1 MRLICPNCGAQY
13 AVADDAIPSGGRD
26 VQCSNCQHTWF
37 ETPGASATDMPP
49 AQRAPAPPPQPKP
62 QPVVPPV
69 PDADRFSGSITD
81 AFRDVVDDEKLA
93 PAPQPPKNRKR
104 VDPSVADILR
114 EEAALEVAQRKSE
127 TPAPMES
134 QSDLGLSDPAP
145 IPTAPPPAAPEPKLD
160 SVPPVAAVAS
170 TAATMAAAA
179 QASRRELL
187 PDIEEINSSLRSDA
201 ERVED
206 GTASPAVAAEANQ
219 KSFRRGFVTVL
230 LIIMI
235 FVLIYVQADKI
246 SAAVPALDAP
256 LQGYVNGV
264 NAARIWL
271 DDSMQTMLTSA
282 D

>member
-1 MRLICPNCGAQY
+1 
-13 AVADDAIPSGGRD
+13 
-26 VQCSNCQHTWF
+26 
-37 ETPGASATDMPP
+37 
-49 AQRAPAPPPQPKP
+49 
-62 QPVVPPV
+62 
-69 PDADRFSGSITD
+69 
-81 AFRDVVDDEKLA
+81 
-93 PAPQPPKNRKR
+93 
-104 VDPSVADILR
+104 
-114 EEAALEVAQRKSE
+114 
-127 TPAPMES
+127 
-134 QSDLGLSDPAP
+134 
-145 IPTAPPPAAPEPKLD
+145 
-160 SVPPVAAVAS
+160 
-170 TAATMAAAA
+170 MAAAA

-219 KSFRRGFVTVL
+219 KSFRRGFLTVL
-230 LIIMI
+230 LIIMV

-271 DDSMQTMLTSA
+271 DDSIQTMLTSA